1 MNSFKGLA
9 VSALGWGKTDD
20 PVMLSRLVE
29 AGVTGIEIAPSKQWG
44 PEWHQLPVSEWRAF
58 AARLSD
64 AGLAVAGVQ
73 SLLFGLPGS
82 IFGPEASAIA
92 ERLKRCRELAVEIGA
107 PHLVFGSMNSRK
119 RGGLSPEAAMEKAA
133 AFFHQLADPACP
145 LLIEPIPAV
154 YGCDFIQTTA
164 EAQALA
170 EAGSMGLHLDS
181 GTSLQSGEELPAI
194 ARTYGAR
201 AANVQVSG
209 PGLGALDGDIEGF
222 IAGLAESGYRG
233 WISVEMLEKSG
244 QDAWAQLEPGLTRVR
259 AALSAACGA

>member
-1 MNSFKGLA
+1 MNSVKGLA

-20 PVMLSRLVE
+20 PVMLSRLAQ

-44 PEWHQLPVSEWRAF
+44 PEWHLLPRSEWRAF
-58 AARLSD
+58 AARLAD
-64 AGLAVAGVQ
+64 AGLAVAGLQ

-82 IFGPEASAIA
+82 IFGSEATAIA
-92 ERLKRCRELAVEIGA
+92 ERLKLCRELAAEIGA

-119 RGGLSPEAAMEKAA
+119 RGDLSPEAAMDKAA
-133 AFFHQLADPACP
+133 EFFRSLADPECP
-145 LLIEPIPAV
+145 LLIEPIPAS
-154 YGCDFIQTTA
+154 YGCDFINTTA

-181 GTSLQSGEELPAI
+181 GTSLQSGEDLPAI
-194 ARTYGAR
+194 ARTYGGR

-222 IAGLAESGYRG
+222 LVGLRESGYRG
-233 WISVEMLEKSG
+233 WISVEMLEKPG
-244 QDAWAQLEPGLTRVR
+244 IDPWLQLEPGIARVS
-259 AALSAACGA
+259 AAVSAACGA

>member
-1 MNSFKGLA
+1 MNSVKGLA

-20 PVMLSRLVE
+20 PVMLSRLIE

-44 PEWHQLPVSEWRAF
+44 PEWHRLPVADWHDF

-64 AGLAVAGVQ
+64 AGLAVAGLQ
-73 SLLFGLPGS
+73 SLLFGLQGS
-82 IFGPEASAIA
+82 IFGPEAGAIA
-92 ERLKRCRELAVEIGA
+92 ERLKRCRELAFEIGA

-119 RGGLSPEAAMEKAA
+119 RGDLSPEAAMDKAA
-133 AFFHQLADPACP
+133 TFFRPLADPACP
-145 LLIEPIPAV
+145 LLIEPIPAG
-154 YGCDFIQTTA
+154 YGCDFINTTA

-170 EAGSMGLHLDS
+170 EAGNMGLHLDS
-181 GTSLQSGEELPAI
+181 GTSLQSGEDLPAT

-209 PGLGALDGDIEGF
+209 PGLAALDGDVEGF
-222 IAGLAESGYRG
+222 IAGLAASGYRG
-233 WISVEMLEKSG
+233 WVSVEMLEKSG
-244 QDAWAQLEPGLTRVR
+244 VDPWSQLEPGITRVR